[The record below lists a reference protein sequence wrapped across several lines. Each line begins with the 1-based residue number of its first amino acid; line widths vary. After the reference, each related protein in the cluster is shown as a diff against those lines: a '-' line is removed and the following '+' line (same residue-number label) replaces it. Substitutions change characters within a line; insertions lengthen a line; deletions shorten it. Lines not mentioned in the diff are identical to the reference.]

1 MKNAIIIHGM
11 SSKEE
16 YYKELNPASSN
27 DHWLP
32 WIQRQLLLHDVLAQ
46 APEFP
51 RAYDPN
57 YQDWKSVLEQFSLN
71 EETILIGHS
80 LGAGFLV
87 RWLSESKQK
96 VGTVILVAPFLD
108 PHHDEVQQD
117 FFDFMIEPA
126 LANKTK
132 GLHIFVSSDDDQ
144 EILTSVDQIRS
155 AIPQAQTHELS
166 NKGHFTIDDMKTV
179 EFPELLQVVIGK

>member
-16 YYKELNPASSN
+16 YYKESNAASSN

-32 WIQRQLLLHDVLAQ
+32 WIQRQLLLQDTLAQ

-51 RAYDPN
+51 RAYDPV
-57 YQDWKSVLEQFSLN
+57 YSEWKAVLDQFSIN

-87 RWLSESKQK
+87 RWLSEFTGN
-96 VGTVILVAPFLD
+96 VGTVVLVAPFLD
-108 PHHDEVQQD
+108 PDHDEVSPG
-117 FFDFMIEPA
+117 FFDFTIDPA
-126 LANKTK
+126 LIDRVNA
-132 GLHIFVSSDDDQ
+132 LHIFVSSDDDQ
-144 EILTSVDQIRS
+144 EILTSVDLLKQ
-155 AIPQAQTHELS
+155 AIPNIQLHEFS
-166 NKGHFTIDDMKTV
+166 DQGHFTLDNMKTPV
-179 EFPELLQVVIGK
+179 FPELRNVVLGV